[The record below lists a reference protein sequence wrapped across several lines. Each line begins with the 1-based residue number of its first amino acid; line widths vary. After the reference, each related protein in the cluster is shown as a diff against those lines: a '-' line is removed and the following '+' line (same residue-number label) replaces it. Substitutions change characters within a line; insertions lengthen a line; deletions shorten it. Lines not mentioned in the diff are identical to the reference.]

1 MYDAKKRY
9 KQKTKRIY
17 LDFYPTDKDK
27 QMYNFV
33 CEHDNKQGYVKGL
46 IEKDMKTDK
55 WLCIL
60 HNNNENKSNTLWIML
75 IDFRNPRVYN

>member
-1 MYDAKKRY
+1 MYNAKKRY

-27 QMYNFV
+27 QMYNFF

-55 WLCIL
+55 
-60 HNNNENKSNTLWIML
+60 
-75 IDFRNPRVYN
+75 